1 MLLNRTE
8 MIKIL
13 TGMVA
18 AHTDGPRKTWSA
30 LVPKADPERPSVLDR
45 YVPVAEVRAGPAAE
59 CYRVC
64 GMERALLSSL
74 GATCLR
80 ERLDAPV
87 PPKKISGLAAAAKP
101 V

>member
-45 YVPVAEVRAGPAAE
+45 YVPLSDLSNPSVSLAVSGGIVA
-59 CYRVC
+59 
-64 GMERALLSSL
+64 
-74 GATCLR
+74 
-80 ERLDAPV
+80 
-87 PPKKISGLAAAAKP
+87 
-101 V
+101 